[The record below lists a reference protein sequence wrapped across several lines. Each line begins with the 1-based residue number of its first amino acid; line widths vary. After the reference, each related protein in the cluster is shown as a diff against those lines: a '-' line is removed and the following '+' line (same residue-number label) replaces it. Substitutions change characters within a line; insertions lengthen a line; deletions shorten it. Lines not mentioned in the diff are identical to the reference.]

1 MRESYSNGTS
11 ICRYGPY
18 KKHKNYSMKP
28 LPTLLAVTL
37 ATHGFAATTLPV
49 TDPAQ
54 VERCHASLQ
63 EFNPSKGRYV
73 TAKGSWLLLDGNETS
88 GVQYSAGRQQFL
100 ISLPKAESIQRIN
113 LVGTGAA
120 RFTVSVSN
128 DNSVPGDTWAVVLKN
143 VPLNHQWGADRPVNR
158 TARYILVETDAPA
171 SFMLNE
177 FAVYGERLAPITSSG
192 RRYLSDFWGTPSP
205 APETPQPVGA
215 GPSSS
220 SGYNPGKLGFPPRI
234 TNGGGMT
241 NTLRPITI
249 PAPRGRIG
257 APPTIAR

>member
-1 MRESYSNGTS
+1 
-11 ICRYGPY
+11 
-18 KKHKNYSMKP
+18 MKP

-54 VERCHASLQ
+54 AERCHASLQ
-63 EFNPSKGRYV
+63 KFNPAKGRYEMV
-73 TAKGSWLLLDGNETS
+73 KTSWLLLDGNEAS
-88 GVQYSAGRQQFL
+88 GIQYSAGRQQFL
-100 ISLPKAESIQRIN
+100 ISLPKAENIQRIN
-113 LVGTGAA
+113 LLGTGAS

-128 DNSVPGDTWAVVLKN
+128 DNSVPGGAWALVLKN
-143 VPLNHQWGADRPVNR
+143 VPLNPRWGADRPINR

-177 FAVYGERLAPITSSG
+177 FAVYGERLAPIASGG

-215 GPSSS
+215 GPSSG

-257 APPTIAR
+257 PPPTIAR